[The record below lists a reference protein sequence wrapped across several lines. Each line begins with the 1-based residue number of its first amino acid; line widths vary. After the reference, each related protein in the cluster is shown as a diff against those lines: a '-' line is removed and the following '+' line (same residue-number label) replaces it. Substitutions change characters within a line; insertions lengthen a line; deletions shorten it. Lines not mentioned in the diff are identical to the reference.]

1 MANAFSWVVTNLVW
15 LVQANGSF
23 AALKKAFAIA
33 PILQVPNFKKTF
45 ELDTNASIHDIGGV
59 LSQTSKLIAFFSEK
73 LSGAK
78 LNCCIYD
85 LKFYAIVQVIKHW
98 NYYLSYKEF
107 ILNTDHEAVK
117 HLHNQLSLHK
127 RHAKWITYLQQ
138 FNFCIRDKAN
148 ILNKVADGLS

>member
-1 MANAFSWVVTNLVW
+1 MASAFSWVVTNLVW
-15 LVQANGSF
+15 LVQANDSF

-33 PILQVPNFKKTF
+33 PVLQVPNFKKTF
-45 ELDTNASIHDIGGV
+45 ELDTNASIHDIRGV
-59 LSQTSKLIAFFSEK
+59 LSQESKLIAFFSEK

-78 LNCCIYD
+78 LNYCTYD
-85 LKFYAIVQVIKHW
+85 LKFYAIVQVMKHW

-127 RHAKWITYLQQ
+127 KHAKWIIYLQQ
-138 FNFCIRDKAN
+138 HYMGDNKLQP
-148 ILNKVADGLS
+148 ILVAIKQGN